1 MNKKT
6 ILIFGP
12 PRSGTSLA
20 SSILDKLG
28 VYFGEKKDFVD
39 PTKIKINPIFFYA
52 VIKVM

>member
-1 MNKKT
+1 MSKKA

-39 PTKIKINPIFFYA
+39 PTKIKINPIFFE
-52 VIKVM
+52 